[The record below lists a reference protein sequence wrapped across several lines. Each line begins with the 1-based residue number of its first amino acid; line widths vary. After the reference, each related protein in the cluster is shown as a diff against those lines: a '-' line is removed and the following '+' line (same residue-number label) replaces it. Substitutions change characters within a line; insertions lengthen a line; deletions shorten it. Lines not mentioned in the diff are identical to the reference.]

1 MSFKKFSSVLDAPEK
16 DGADDKSRDA
26 PAKDQS
32 AAAPDKTPAEIV
44 PARKS

>member
-1 MSFKKFSSVLDAPEK
+1 MSFKKFPTALDAPEK
-16 DGADDKSRDA
+16 DGSDDKSRDA
-26 PAKDQS
+26 SAKDKP